1 MRITHVTS
9 ALIALTIGAAAVAV
23 AQATHGAKMPTQH
36 GQMSHASRGP
46 STPTATKTTFKGI
59 AAKLGTTP
67 DALESAYTAAKQANP
82 KLTRGQFVAA
92 NVLAKNLGDKNP
104 AITTQAIL
112 DGLQSGKSV
121 GQTLQGLGMKDSD
134 ADKAEKAAEREIRAA
149 NRGGKS
155 TKSAAKPDSTK
166 MH

>member
-1 MRITHVTS
+1 MKVTHITG
-9 ALIALTIGAAAVAV
+9 ALIALSIGAAAAV
-23 AQATHGAKMPTQH
+23 AAQRAAKAPAQH
-36 GQMSHASRGP
+36 AQMSHSSHTP

-92 NVLAKNLGDKNP
+92 NVLAKNLGDKNS

-112 DGLQSGKSV
+112 DGLQSGKSI
-121 GQTLQGLGMKDSD
+121 GQTLQGLGMGASD
-134 ADKAEKAAEREIRAA
+134 ADQAQDAANKEIRAA
-149 NRGGKS
+149 SRSKP
-155 TKSAAKPDSTK
+155 APAKPDSTK
-166 MH
+166 

>member
-23 AQATHGAKMPTQH
+23 AQATHAAKTPTQH
-36 GQMSHASRGP
+36 GQMSHGSRGP

-59 AAKLGTTP
+59 AEKLGTTP
-67 DALESAYTAAKQANP
+67 DALETAYAAAKQANP

-92 NVLAKNLGDKNP
+92 NVVAKNLGDKNP
-104 AITTQAIL
+104 AITTQALL
-112 DGLQSGKSV
+112 DGLQSGKSL
-121 GQTLQGLGMKDSD
+121 GQTLQGLGVSASD
-134 ADKAEKAAEREIRAA
+134 ADKAQDAANKEIREA
-149 NRGGKS
+149 NRAGKS
-155 TKSAAKPDSTK
+155 AKPAAKPDSTK

>member
-23 AQATHGAKMPTQH
+23 AQHAAKTPTQH
-36 GQMSHASRGP
+36 GQMSPGTKTK
-46 STPTATKTTFKGI
+46 TPTSHTNFKGI

-67 DALESAYTAAKQANP
+67 EAMETAFETAQQANP

-134 ADKAEKAAEREIRAA
+134 ADKAEKAAEREIREA

>member
-23 AQATHGAKMPTQH
+23 AQATHGA
-36 GQMSHASRGP
+36 
-46 STPTATKTTFKGI
+46 KTTFKGI

-92 NVLAKNLGDKNP
+92 NVVAKNLGDKNP
-104 AITTQAIL
+104 AITTQALL
-112 DGLQSGKSV
+112 DGLQSGKSL
-121 GQTLQGLGMKDSD
+121 GQTLQGLGVSASD
-134 ADKAEKAAEREIRAA
+134 ADKAQDAANKEIREA

-155 TKSAAKPDSTK
+155 TSAAKPDSTK